1 MKINFGNNDKYTVR
15 TIKEWLNKVIGILEV
30 NLDIASRE
38 PSDELNLQL
47 VYELFYKSQTYKNLC
62 KALDDRE
69 DFYSLAIKFEALEVQ
84 ALDLIIKLQERE
96 LSV

>member
-1 MKINFGNNDKYTVR
+1 M
-15 TIKEWLNKVIGILEV
+15 
-30 NLDIASRE
+30 
-38 PSDELNLQL
+38 
-47 VYELFYKSQTYKNLC
+47 FYKSQTYKNLC